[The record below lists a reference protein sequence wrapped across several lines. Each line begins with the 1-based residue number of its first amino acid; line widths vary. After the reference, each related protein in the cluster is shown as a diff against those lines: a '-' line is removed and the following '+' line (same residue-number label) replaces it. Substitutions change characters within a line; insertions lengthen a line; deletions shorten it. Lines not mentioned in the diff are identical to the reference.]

1 MKAIQFTEPKH
12 ISLLDWPDSPSPGP
26 GEALVRTHRMGI
38 CGSDLSGYLG
48 KMPFF
53 SYPRI
58 PGHELG
64 LEVLETGEG
73 VTHLK
78 PGDRCSLEPYVNDPS
93 TPTSRK
99 GASNCCPGVQV
110 LGVHADGGLRQ
121 SAWIV
126 PARKLHV
133 GNHLTYDQLALVET
147 LAIGRHAVQ
156 RGNPLPGETALVIGA
171 GPIGLACLEF
181 LKLMDLRVIV
191 LDRVQGRLDFVKG
204 HIPSVIPLIATD
216 LEADLERVREATG
229 GQLADVVIDATGSA
243 VSMSQ
248 CFEFAAFTGRVVY
261 VGITTGTLS
270 FPHAPL
276 FHRRELTLLAS
287 RNALPADFPEIIRL
301 IGQEKIRTDPWI
313 THRVSFGEVP
323 SRFESF
329 TDHALG
335 AIKAVIS
342 VHE

>member
-1 MKAIQFTEPKH
+1 MKGIQFTEPLH
-12 ISLLDWPDSPSPGP
+12 IAMSAWPDDPSPGP

-48 KMPFF
+48 QMPFF

-64 LEVLETGEG
+64 LEVLEAGAG

-78 PGDRCSLEPYVNDPS
+78 PGDRCSLEPYVNDPA
-93 TPTSRK
+93 TPTSQQ
-99 GASNCCPGVQV
+99 GASNCCPNVQV

-126 PARKLHV
+126 PARKLHA
-133 GNHLTYDQLALVET
+133 GNDLTYDQLALVET

-156 RGNPLPGETALVIGA
+156 RGDPRPGQTALVIGA

-181 LKLMDLRVIV
+181 LKLIDLQVIV

-204 HIPSVIPLIATD
+204 HIPSVIPLTASD
-216 LEADLERVREATG
+216 LESDLERVREATSG
-229 GQLADVVIDATGSA
+229 RLADVVIDATGSA

-301 IGQEKIRTDPWI
+301 ISEGKIHTDPWI
-313 THRVSFGEVP
+313 THRLLFDEVP
-323 SRFESF
+323 ARFGAF
-329 TDHALG
+329 TDPSLG
-335 AIKAVIS
+335 AIKVVIS
-342 VHE
+342 VS